1 MKRLAPLLAILV
13 AFTAPAPA
21 LAQASAPSLRAEV
34 TVTADLVRL
43 GDLVDNAGDH
53 AQTAVFR
60 SPDLGHTG
68 RVPAAQVIAA
78 ARRAGLADIAAGNVR
93 EVSVSRAARIVPLVE
108 MEERI
113 AANLARSLGLVD
125 SGQVRV
131 AFDRG
136 TRPIA
141 LEPTQDGELHVQ
153 RIDHDARSGRF
164 EAMLGLSGSET
175 IGPFRIAG
183 TANELVEFVVP
194 ARVINRGEVLR
205 SSDLSV
211 ERRARNEMPMLSSD
225 SVTALTQAV
234 GMAARRPLQPER
246 AFRTADLMRPEIV
259 ERNGNVLILLDVPGL
274 TLTVRGKALE
284 AGAEGDTVQVQNL
297 QSRKTLQ
304 GIVTGP
310 GRVTVQMRGQPIVAA
325 SRAP

>member
-1 MKRLAPLLAILV
+1 MTRLAPLLAVL
-13 AFTAPAPA
+13 AALAAPAA
-21 LAQASAPSLRAEV
+21 AIAQSPAPSLRAEI
-34 TVTADLVRL
+34 TVSGDLVRL
-43 GDLVDNAGDH
+43 GDLLDNAGEH

-68 RVPAAQVIAA
+68 RVPVAQVIEA
-78 ARRAGLADIAAGNVR
+78 ARRAGIAHVAAGGLR
-93 EVSVSRAARIVPLVE
+93 EISVSRAARIVPLVE

-113 AANLARSLGLVD
+113 ATNLARALGLAD
-125 SGQVRV
+125 SSQVRV
-131 AFDRG
+131 TFDRG
-136 TRPIA
+136 TRPIT
-141 LEPTQDGELHVQ
+141 LEISQSGEVHVH
-153 RIDHDARSGRF
+153 RLDHDIRSGRF
-164 EAMLGLSGSET
+164 DAMLVVAGAENVA
-175 IGPFRIAG
+175 PFRVAG
-183 TANELVEFVVP
+183 AANELVEFVVP
-194 ARVINRGEVLR
+194 ARIINRGEVLR
-205 SSDLSV
+205 TGDLSV
-211 ERRARNEMPMLSSD
+211 ERRPRNEVAMLSPD

-246 AFRTADLMRPEIV
+246 AFRVIDLMRPEIV
-259 ERNGNVLILLDVPGL
+259 ERNGNVLILLDAPGL

-304 GIVTGP
+304 GVVTGH

>member
-1 MKRLAPLLAILV
+1 MKRFAPLLALV
-13 AFTAPAPA
+13 AALTTPAAA
-21 LAQASAPSLRAEV
+21 LAQTPALRAEV
-34 TVTADLVRL
+34 TVSADLVRL
-43 GDLVDNAGDH
+43 GDLLDNAGDH

-68 RVPAAQVIAA
+68 RVPAAQVIDA
-78 ARRAGLADIAAGNVR
+78 ARRAGLAHVAAGSIR

-113 AANLARSLGLVD
+113 AANLARSLGLAD
-125 SGQVRV
+125 STRVQV

-136 TRPIA
+136 TRPLA
-141 LEPTQDGELHVQ
+141 LELSQSGEIHVQ
-153 RIDHDARSGRF
+153 RIDHDVRSGRF
-164 EAMLGLSGSET
+164 EAMLAVAGAENT
-175 IGPFRIAG
+175 GPFRIAG
-183 TANELVEFVVP
+183 AANELVEFVVP

-205 SSDLSV
+205 ASDLAV
-211 ERRARNEMPMLSSD
+211 ERRPRSEMASLASD
-225 SVTALTQAV
+225 AVIALTQAV

-246 AFRTADLMRPEIV
+246 SFRAMDLMRPEIV

-297 QSRKTLQ
+297 QSRKTLL
-304 GIVTGP
+304 GVVTGP